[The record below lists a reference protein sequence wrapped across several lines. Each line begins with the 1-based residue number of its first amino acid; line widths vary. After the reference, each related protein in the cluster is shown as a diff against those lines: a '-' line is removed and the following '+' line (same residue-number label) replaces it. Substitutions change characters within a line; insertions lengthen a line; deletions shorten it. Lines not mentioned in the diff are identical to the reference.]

1 MSNKKTQPAAAEQSA
16 ESAAAP
22 TTSEELEQVQDG
34 SESAEQAAEQADEA
48 SGAETAG
55 DTNAPAVSASTN
67 IADLS
72 GEDPGLGSIDAAG
85 DASAAVE
92 TVAFIVA
99 DAMVG
104 IGTEGQYPS
113 SHKIHRTA
121 VAVTYHEDGSVSAR
135 AYVEEHPERFTRGGA
150 IASVI
155 GG

>member
-16 ESAAAP
+16 ESAESAAAP
-22 TTSEELEQVQDG
+22 TTSEDLEQVQDG

-48 SGAETAG
+48 TSAETAG
-55 DTNAPAVSASTN
+55 DTNA
-67 IADLS
+67 
-72 GEDPGLGSIDAAG
+72 AAQP
-85 DASAAVE
+85 AAVE

-135 AYVEEHPERFTRGGA
+135 AHIEEHPERFTRGGA

>member
-34 SESAEQAAEQADEA
+34 SESAEQADEA

-135 AYVEEHPERFTRGGA
+135 AYIEEHPERFTRGGA
-150 IASVI
+150 IASVL

>member
-34 SESAEQAAEQADEA
+34 SESAEQDAKQDAEQSDEETIT
-48 SGAETAG
+48 ETAG
-55 DTNAPAVSASTN
+55 DTNAAAQPA
-67 IADLS
+67 
-72 GEDPGLGSIDAAG
+72 G
-85 DASAAVE
+85 VE

-135 AYVEEHPERFTRGGA
+135 AYIEEHPERFTRGGA